1 MRWLIAEQSAY
12 ATTIAIAGGILRS
25 LKTTKI
31 GSKGLRSL
39 VIQLKERPL
48 ERIASQIKLQPAT
61 EQIGNLPWQRGEPIA
76 VELQRPE
83 AGELGDL
90 GGQRGEPVA
99 FEHQPPEAGELADL
113 GGQRGE
119 PVGAEHQVPEVTAA
133 ASSWRRRSVAPAPPI
148 SRPGQAA
155 SPGRSR
161 PPAHHRSC
169 AKASL
174 PPSIPSS
181 RGLRRGRPRGQDGSG
196 QRVTTTED
204 PIDWAY
210 LANGFANTGCG

>member
-90 GGQRGEPVA
+90 GGQRGEPL
-99 FEHQPPEAGELADL
+99 P
-113 GGQRGE
+113 
-119 PVGAEHQVPEVTAA
+119 
-133 ASSWRRRSVAPAPPI
+133 SSI
-148 SRPGQAA
+148 SRPSPVSWPISVGSAVSRLGPNIRSRRSPRRPAAGAGGQSPQRLPSAD
-155 SPGRSR
+155 PGRQL
-161 PPAHHRSC
+161 PPAGHGH
-169 AKASL
+169 
-174 PPSIPSS
+174 
-181 RGLRRGRPRGQDGSG
+181 QH
-196 QRVTTTED
+196 TTEAARRRLFRQAF
-204 PIDWAY
+204 PVRGGCAGGA
-210 LANGFANTGCG
+210 LAAKTAPASG

>member
-61 EQIGNLPWQRGEPIA
+61 EQIGNLPWQRGEP
-76 VELQRPE
+76 
-83 AGELGDL
+83 
-90 GGQRGEPVA
+90 
-99 FEHQPPEAGELADL
+99 
-113 GGQRGE
+113 
-119 PVGAEHQVPEVTAA
+119 VGAEHQVPEVTAA

-155 SPGRSR
+155 SAGR
-161 PPAHHRSC
+161 
-169 AKASL
+169 
-174 PPSIPSS
+174 
-181 RGLRRGRPRGQDGSG
+181 
-196 QRVTTTED
+196 
-204 PIDWAY
+204 
-210 LANGFANTGCG
+210 

>member
-90 GGQRGEPVA
+90 GGQRGEPV
-99 FEHQPPEAGELADL
+99 
-113 GGQRGE
+113 
-119 PVGAEHQVPEVTAA
+119 GAEHQVPEVTAA

-148 SRPGQAA
+148 SRPGEAA